1 MGMGLTKAE
10 MDFYSRVPNLLLE
23 IAGELKKLNQNIET
37 LNQIKAE
44 E

>member
-23 IAGELKKLNQNIET
+23 IVGELKKLNQNIET